1 MSKSPFLE
9 TVRENIRLRGYS
21 LRTEQ
26 TYLHWI
32 RRFILFNGKKHPQ
45 DMHAVEVRDFL
56 NWLANKR
63 NVAINTQK
71 VALNAL
77 VFLYKHIV
85 QHELGD
91 LGFTQAAKQRFLPVV
106 LTPQQVL
113 SIIEQLNGHHKLIVS
128 LLYGSGLR
136 ISECLRL
143 RVQDIDLTNFS
154 LTVRDSKGHKDR
166 QTLLSAKLTEPLQ
179 QQIAAALQV
188 QQQDNAKGIGP
199 SLPYALSGKYPNAF
213 RQPGWMFVFP
223 STSLCPHPLTGEL
236 CRHHLHDSIIRKAL
250 APAVAACQIRQRV
263 GCHTFRH
270 SFATHLLQNGCDI
283 RTVQE
288 LLGHNDVTT
297 TQIYTHVIGQ
307 HYAGTISPLDRS

>member
-9 TVRENIRLRGYS
+9 TVRENISLRGYS

-45 DMHAVEVRDFL
+45 DMHAAEVRDFL
-56 NWLANKR
+56 NWLVNKR

-91 LGFTQAAKQRFLPVV
+91 LGFNHAVKQRFLPVV

-143 RVQDIDLTNFS
+143 R
-154 LTVRDSKGHKDR
+154 
-166 QTLLSAKLTEPLQ
+166 
-179 QQIAAALQV
+179 
-188 QQQDNAKGIGP
+188 
-199 SLPYALSGKYPNAF
+199 
-213 RQPGWMFVFP
+213 
-223 STSLCPHPLTGEL
+223 
-236 CRHHLHDSIIRKAL
+236 
-250 APAVAACQIRQRV
+250 
-263 GCHTFRH
+263 
-270 SFATHLLQNGCDI
+270 LQNGCDI

-288 LLGHNDVTT
+288 LLGHNDVST

-307 HYAGTISPLDRS
+307 HYAGTISPLDRSL